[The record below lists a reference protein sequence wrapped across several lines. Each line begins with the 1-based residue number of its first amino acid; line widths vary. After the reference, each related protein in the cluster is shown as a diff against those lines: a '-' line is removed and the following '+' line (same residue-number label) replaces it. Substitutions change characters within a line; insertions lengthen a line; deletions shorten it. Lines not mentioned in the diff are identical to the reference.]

1 MGLHTMSQTLIELR
15 LRQIREEAQGIH
27 SYEFVSAQADLPLP
41 VFTAGAHID
50 LHLPGNKVRSY
61 SLANSPGETGRYVV
75 AVQREAHGR
84 GGSAWMHEQLRV
96 GQVMSSSAPLNDFAL
111 DESASK
117 TVLFAGGIGITPL
130 LAMVTRLEQLQQ
142 PWRLHYGS
150 RSEATMA
157 YRDLLQS
164 LDQGRGWVT
173 LYFGDERMNFGAIL
187 AGETAQT
194 HAYCCGPSVM
204 LDAFIAATSDRP
216 AGTVHF
222 ERFGAAE
229 APALDGGFDVVLQ
242 RSGRKVHVPA
252 GKTILDALLDE
263 NVSVPYACSNG
274 VCGTCLTS
282 VVSGTPDHRDQ
293 FLSEA
298 EQKLGKSII
307 LCCSGSRSPVL
318 GLDL

>member
-1 MGLHTMSQTLIELR
+1 MSQALIELR
-15 LRQIREEAQGIH
+15 LQQIRAEAQDIH
-27 SYEFVSAQADLPLP
+27 SYEFVSAQAGVPLP
-41 VFTAGAHID
+41 TFTAGAHID

-61 SLANSPGETGRYVV
+61 SLLNSPDETVRYVV
-75 AVQREAHGR
+75 AVQREAQSR

-96 GQVMSSSAPLNDFAL
+96 GQIVASSAPCNDFAL
-111 DESASK
+111 NESASK
-117 TVLFAGGIGITPL
+117 SVLFAGGIGITPL
-130 LAMVTRLEQLQQ
+130 LSMVMRLEQLQQ

-150 RSEATMA
+150 RSEHTMA
-157 YRDLLQS
+157 YRDVLQR

-173 LYFGDERMNFGAIL
+173 LYWGDERMNFRSIL
-187 AGETAQT
+187 AGEEAQT

-204 LDAFIAATSDRP
+204 LDAFIAATSDRA

-229 APALDGGFDVVLQ
+229 APSLEGGFDVVLQ
-242 RSGRKVHVPA
+242 RSGLKVHVPA

-274 VCGTCLTS
+274 VCGTCLTP
-282 VVSGTPDHRDQ
+282 VISGTPNHRDQ

-298 EQKLGKSII
+298 EQTLGKSII
-307 LCCSGSRSPVL
+307 LCCSGSKSPVL
-318 GLDL
+318 ELDL